1 MKTLLIMFFVL
12 FSTIFCYAQRETPE
26 FRTNIN
32 EVEVSPPLF
41 TGVRNVV
48 ILENEGA
55 SYFKNYII
63 DNLNYDMNVSS
74 PEGTEVVSFVI
85 TSSGRV
91 ADVKIVNSV
100 DPEIDEE
107 FIRVIENTNGMWK
120 PGLKDGKYAA
130 MPQEVS
136 VIFSL
141 NSNTK
146 ATIRTFQLKAEHYFT
161 RASISL
167 FEKQNFKRAESLF
180 DRAILYLPHDCSSL
194 VMRGLCR
201 FGRGD
206 KDGAMEDWT
215 RVKNLGGID
224 ITDMY
229 YAQEIQE
236 IDGFKELMTL
246 LDNK

>member
-1 MKTLLIMFFVL
+1 MRTVLIMFFVL
-12 FSTIFCYAQRETPE
+12 CCTFFCVAQRETPE

-48 ILENEGA
+48 FLENSDV

-63 DNLNYDMNVSS
+63 DNLNYDLNVLS
-74 PEGTEVVSFVI
+74 PEGTEVVSFVV

-91 ADVKIVNSV
+91 TDVKIVNSV

-141 NSNTK
+141 NTNAN
-146 ATIRTFQLKAEHYFT
+146 ATMKSFQQRAEHYFT
-161 RASISL
+161 KASISL
-167 FEKQNFKRAESLF
+167 FEKQNLKRAETLF
-180 DRAILYLPHDCSSL
+180 DRAILYLPHDCSTL

-224 ITDMY
+224 ITDLY
-229 YAQEIQE
+229 YAEQIQE
-236 IDGFKELMTL
+236 SDGFKELMTL